1 MIYVECAIK
10 RVKDF
15 RILDSIPINMAGLSS
30 ELFYVC
36 AMLTNFRK
44 PLVLKKTIKDISNS

>member
-1 MIYVECAIK
+1 
-10 RVKDF
+10 
-15 RILDSIPINMAGLSS
+15 MAGLSS

-44 PLVLKKTIKDISNS
+44 PLVLKDYKSIHQIVGFKK